1 MAKQQA
7 LDLGKLLGFATV
19 SGHAS
24 GGIDFQDETIGAKL
38 GAKVGA
44 EAPRDRVEF
53 CQRRGVWA
61 GGAHAGTREFQDEIM
76 GAKLGAKVGLPED
89 APITLGAAAKRPA

>member
-44 EAPRDRVEF
+44 EAPRDRVDF
-53 CQRRGVWA
+53 AKLLGFATVSD
-61 GGAHAGTREFQDEIM
+61 HAGTVDFQDETM